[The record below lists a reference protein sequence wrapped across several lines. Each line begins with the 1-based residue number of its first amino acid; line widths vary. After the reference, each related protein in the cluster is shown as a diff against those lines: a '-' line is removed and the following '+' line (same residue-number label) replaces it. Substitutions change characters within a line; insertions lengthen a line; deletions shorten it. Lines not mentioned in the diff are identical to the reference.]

1 MTSFSHSR
9 LSSFEI
15 CPLKY
20 KYAYIDNIKVEAED
34 TIETYLGSRVHEALE
49 KLYRNLQFE
58 KLMSLKEL
66 VAFFKREWGKNW
78 KDTII
83 IVKKE
88 YSKENYR
95 KMGER
100 YIKDYYKKY
109 KPFKEG
115 KVIGLETTDLLP
127 LDDEGKYKFYI
138 RIDRLMDMGSGLYEV
153 HDYKTNTMLPKQED
167 LDTDRQLAMYSLWVR
182 NEFKDFKKVRLVW
195 HFVAF
200 NKEIDSFRTEEQLED
215 LRQDVLAKIHEIEET
230 KEFPAKVTRLC
241 NWCLYRGLCPMWKH
255 GQELEAKPEN
265 EFLNDPGVKLVNEY
279 VKIKGE
285 LDTHKKEAGEKLEKL
300 RKALIAFCEKK
311 DASVVFGSENKIS
324 VNEYESIKFPPKNTE
339 DRAKLIEALKKIE
352 KFDEVVELDIYTL
365 AKVMAAGDW
374 DKEALDVISEFE
386 RKEKSYRLSVS
397 KIK

>member
-200 NKEIDSFRTEEQLED
+200 NKEMDSFRTEEQLED

-265 EFLNDPGVKLVNEY
+265 EFLIDPGVKLVNEY

-285 LDTHKKEAGEKLEKL
+285 LDTHKKETGEKLEKL

-311 DASVVFGSENKIS
+311 DVSVVFGSENKIS

-352 KFDEVVELDIYTL
+352 KFDEVVEIDTYTL

-374 DKEALDVISEFE
+374 DKEALDAISEFE

>member
-20 KYAYIDNIKVEAED
+20 KFVYIDRIKVEAED

-58 KLMSLKEL
+58 KLMQRKEL
-66 VAFFKREWGKNW
+66 LAFFNREWGKNW

-109 KPFKEG
+109 KPFNQG

-127 LDDEGKYKFYI
+127 LDDEGKCKFYI
-138 RIDRLMDMGSGLYEV
+138 RIDRLMDMGNGLYEV
-153 HDYKTNTMLPKQED
+153 HDYKTNTTLPKQED
-167 LDTDRQLAMYSLWVR
+167 LDTDRQLAMYSLWVK

-200 NKEIDSFRTEEQLED
+200 DKEMDSYRTENQLEE

-255 GQELEAKPEN
+255 IQELEAKPEN
-265 EFLNDPGVKLVNEY
+265 EFLKDPGVKLVNEY

-300 RKALIAFCEKK
+300 REALIAYCEKK
-311 DASVVFGSENKIS
+311 DVSVVFGSENKIS
-324 VNEYESIKFPPKNTE
+324 VNEHEFIKFPPKNAE
-339 DRAKLIEALKKIE
+339 DRAKLIEALKKIG
-352 KFDEVVELDIYTL
+352 KFYEVAELDVYTL

-374 DKEALDVISEFE
+374 DKDALDAISKFE
-386 RKEKSYRLSVS
+386 KKEKSYRLSVS

>member
-20 KYAYIDNIKVEAED
+20 KFAYIDRIKVEAED

-58 KLMSLKEL
+58 KLVSLKEL
-66 VAFFKREWGKNW
+66 LAFFNREWEKNW

-88 YSKENYR
+88 YSQENYR

-138 RIDRLMDMGSGLYEV
+138 RIDRLMDMGNGLYEV
-153 HDYKTNTMLPKQED
+153 HDYKTNTTLPKQED
-167 LDTDRQLAMYSLWVR
+167 LDMDRQLAMYSLWVK

-200 NKEIDSFRTEEQLED
+200 NKEMDSYRTEKQLEK
-215 LRQDVLAKIHEIEET
+215 LRQDVLAKIHEIEQTE
-230 KEFPAKVTRLC
+230 KFPAKVTRLC

-300 RKALIAFCEKK
+300 REALIAFCEKE
-311 DASVVFGSENKIS
+311 DVSVVFGSENKIS
-324 VNEYESIKFPPKNTE
+324 VNECESIKFPSKNTE
-339 DRAKLIEALKKIE
+339 DRAKLIEGLKKIG
-352 KFDEVVELDIYTL
+352 KFDEVAELDVYTL

-374 DKEALDVISEFE
+374 DKEALDAISKFE
-386 RKEKSYRLSVS
+386 RKEKSYRLIVS
-397 KIK
+397 RIK

>member
-127 LDDEGKYKFYI
+127 LDDEGKYK
-138 RIDRLMDMGSGLYEV
+138 
-153 HDYKTNTMLPKQED
+153 
-167 LDTDRQLAMYSLWVR
+167 
-182 NEFKDFKKVRLVW
+182 
-195 HFVAF
+195 
-200 NKEIDSFRTEEQLED
+200 
-215 LRQDVLAKIHEIEET
+215 
-230 KEFPAKVTRLC
+230 
-241 NWCLYRGLCPMWKH
+241 
-255 GQELEAKPEN
+255 
-265 EFLNDPGVKLVNEY
+265 
-279 VKIKGE
+279 
-285 LDTHKKEAGEKLEKL
+285 
-300 RKALIAFCEKK
+300 
-311 DASVVFGSENKIS
+311 
-324 VNEYESIKFPPKNTE
+324 
-339 DRAKLIEALKKIE
+339 
-352 KFDEVVELDIYTL
+352 
-365 AKVMAAGDW
+365 
-374 DKEALDVISEFE
+374 
-386 RKEKSYRLSVS
+386 LS
-397 KIK
+397 